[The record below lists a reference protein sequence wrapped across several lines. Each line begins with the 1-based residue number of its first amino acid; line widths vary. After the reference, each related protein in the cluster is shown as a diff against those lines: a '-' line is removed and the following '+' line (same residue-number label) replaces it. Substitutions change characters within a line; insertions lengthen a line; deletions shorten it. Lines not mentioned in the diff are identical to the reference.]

1 MIVLSGARIF
11 DGENF
16 LLDHAVVVEGE
27 RIAAIVPYAER
38 PQGAARDLA
47 GGLLAPGYID
57 VQVNGGGGVLFNEDP
72 TPEAIAR
79 IAAAHR
85 KHGTVGLL
93 PTLVTDAPQVM
104 TAAIAATREAR
115 RRTPATLGLHLEGPF
130 LDPRRRGAHEL
141 KYIRDLAPG
150 DVETIVDAD
159 CGAVMV
165 TLAPNRVGA
174 ASIAELARRGVL
186 VSLGH
191 SEANYEEARAAIQ
204 AGARAFTHLF
214 NAMSASVGRE
224 PGMVGAALDLAD
236 AFVGIIADGHHVH
249 EANLRIALAAKRHDR
264 FMLISDAM
272 PPTVGGPDHFD
283 LQGRRVTR
291 VNGCLRLDDGTLA
304 GSVLTMDEA
313 VRYVVNVVGVDL
325 GDALAMAS
333 RVPATFL
340 RRDNELGRI
349 APGHLASLVH
359 LDDELRVLETWIE
372 GRPTADGSRRN
383 DLAGVV

>member
-38 PQGAARDLA
+38 PRGAARDLA

-93 PTLVTDAPQVM
+93 PTLVSDAPQVM
-104 TAAIAATREAR
+104 AAAIAATREAR

-272 PPTVGGPDHFD
+272 PPTAGGPDHFD

-291 VNGCLRLDDGTLA
+291 ANGCLRLEDGTLA

-383 DLAGVV
+383 DLAGVI

>member
-1 MIVLSGARIF
+1 
-11 DGENF
+11 
-16 LLDHAVVVEGE
+16 
-27 RIAAIVPYAER
+27 
-38 PQGAARDLA
+38 
-47 GGLLAPGYID
+47 
-57 VQVNGGGGVLFNEDP
+57 
-72 TPEAIAR
+72 
-79 IAAAHR
+79 
-85 KHGTVGLL
+85 
-93 PTLVTDAPQVM
+93 
-104 TAAIAATREAR
+104 
-115 RRTPATLGLHLEGPF
+115 
-130 LDPRRRGAHEL
+130 
-141 KYIRDLAPG
+141 
-150 DVETIVDAD
+150 
-159 CGAVMV
+159 MV

-191 SEANYEEARAAIQ
+191 SEASYEEARAAIQ

-249 EANLRIALAAKRHDR
+249 VANLRIALAAKRHDR

-272 PPTVGGPDHFD
+272 PPTAGGPDHFD

-291 VNGCLRLDDGTLA
+291 ASGCLRLDDGTLA

-383 DLAGVV
+383 ELAGVV